1 MSLTKHEREYLASQ
15 PLGRLA
21 TVDSSGH
28 PQNNPVGFDYDGDTG
43 TIDIGGFSMGTTRK
57 FANVAT
63 TPFASLVVDDLVSK
77 DPWTVRGIE
86 IRGRAEAIS
95 GQEPRNSYSGPDII
109 RITPTRIIS
118 WGLDPEHPGMT
129 GRTVG
134 DAHPTG

>member
-1 MSLTKHEREYLASQ
+1 MSLTRHERDYLARQ

-21 TVDSSGH
+21 TVDSNGH
-28 PQNNPVGFDYDGDTG
+28 PQNNPVGFDYDEDSG

-63 TPFASLVVDDLVSK
+63 TPFASLVVDDLVSR

-86 IRGRAEAIS
+86 IRGRAEAIR
-95 GQEPRNSYSGPDII
+95 GREPRNSYSSPDVI
-109 RITPTRIIS
+109 RIYPSRIIS
-118 WGLDPEHPGMT
+118 WGLDPEHPGTT
-129 GRTVG
+129 GRTVR